1 MSNRRALL
9 PEGVDGVYHVI
20 SRVVDRDMKFGEHE
34 KQVFLMMMRAY
45 AGFCGVRLIS
55 WVVMSNHFHIL
66 VEVPPVDREKM
77 PAEEVFRRLGLIWRP
92 AAVQEARDLYE
103 TMQTEWEKREF
114 LDKHTRRMG
123 DLRKFMQS
131 LKQQYTQWFNRVHER
146 TGTLWECRYHSVI
159 VEGAV
164 MDDSGYSGLSHAARV
179 VAAYIDLNPVRA
191 VMVEDP
197 ADYRWSSYGAAVGG
211 DQVARDGL
219 ERLWSQGEK
228 RSLASHRLMIFE
240 EGSEERVSEADEER
254 SKRVGIALEKVVEVK
269 VRRGRM
275 PLGQV
280 LRLRVRYMTAGGVI
294 GSEAFVKQVYEGAK
308 DVLGG
313 RGRKRKRHG
322 GVPMRHGDWGGLY
335 ALRDLRRPCE

>member
-34 KQVFLMMMRAY
+34 KQVFIRMMMAY
-45 AGFCGVRLIS
+45 AGFCGVMPIS

-66 VEVPPVDREKM
+66 VEVPPVDRENM

-92 AAVQEARDLYE
+92 AAVQESRAVYE
-103 TMQTEWEKREF
+103 TMKTEWEKREF

-131 LKQQYTQWFNRVHER
+131 LKQQYTQWFNRAHER

-191 VMVEDP
+191 GMVEDP

-228 RSLASHRLMIFE
+228 RSLASHRMMIFE
-240 EGSEERVSEADEER
+240 EGSEERADGEK
-254 SKRVGIALEKVVEVK
+254 SKRVGIALERVVEVK
-269 VRRGRM
+269 MRRGKM
-275 PLGQV
+275 PLRQV
-280 LRLRVRYMTAGGVI
+280 LRVRVRYMTAGGVI
-294 GSEAFVKQVYEGAK
+294 GSEAFVRQVYEGAK
-308 DVLGG
+308 DVLS
-313 RGRKRKRHG
+313 RKDAKRKRKD
-322 GVPMRHGDWGGLY
+322 GVLMRYGEWGGLY
-335 ALRDLRRPCE
+335 VLRDLRDPCPKG